1 MKVVDKINE
10 FANNNFKKGDK
21 IVQVKNLAGLIKF
34 VDDNNIDPDLLSYD
48 DYMNLIKTND
58 SLRDMTLSILS
69 LEDKKVFL
77 DNDLF
82 YGLYLAYSSVYK
94 DFLLDEMDTT
104 VEISSKNEEL
114 SKYVSNNKDLD
125 TVKLFLKEMGSV
137 PLYTHDEEVAIFKK
151 YKNASDI
158 EKDEIAKEI
167 AEHNLRLVV
176 NIAKR
181 YNNRGVD
188 FLDLIQEGSI
198 GLMTAIEKF
207 DVDLGNR
214 FSTYATW
221 WVRQAISRSVA
232 EKSRT
237 IRIPV
242 HLYEKINKLNAV
254 RKRLT
259 NELYREPSDEELAN
273 ELGIDVATVRFL
285 KGHEND
291 AKSLDEPVKN
301 EDGTEDSTLI
311 DFVADPNSEIENVID
326 KIDSKHMINIIETT
340 IKDERMKNIIFE
352 RYGVVGGRTKTL
364 EEVGKKYSIT
374 RERVRQIEN
383 KAFRMLRRALKE
395 YNPVLPGSMLT
406 EDDIQRQKNLRRTYN
421 PYRF

>member
-21 IVQVKNLAGLIKF
+21 IAQVKNLAGLIKF
-34 VDDNNIDPDLLSYD
+34 VDDNNIDPNLLSYD
-48 DYMNLIKTND
+48 DYMNLIKSND

-94 DFLLDEMDTT
+94 DFLKDEMDKT
-104 VEISSKNEEL
+104 VEIASKNEEL
-114 SKYVSNNKDLD
+114 SKYVSNSKDLD

-151 YKNASDI
+151 YKNASGI

-176 NIAKR
+176 NIAKK
-181 YNNRGVD
+181 YNSPGID

-198 GLMTAIEKF
+198 GLMTAIERF
-207 DVDLGNR
+207 DIDMGNK
-214 FSTYATW
+214 FSTYAVW
-221 WVRQAISRSVA
+221 WIRQAISRSVA

-237 IRIPV
+237 VRIPV

-259 NELYREPSDEELAN
+259 NELYREPTDGELAK
-273 ELGIDVATVRFL
+273 ELGIDEATVRFL
-285 KGHEND
+285 KEHETD
-291 AKSLDEPVKN
+291 IKSLDEPVKN

-311 DFVADPNSEIENVID
+311 DFVADPRSEIDNTINRLDLSNVLGI
-326 KIDSKHMINIIETT
+326 INKSTLTPREKAVII
-340 IKDERMKNIIFE
+340 E
-352 RYGVVGGRTKTL
+352 RYGFITGEFQTL
-364 EEVGKKYSIT
+364 EQVGQKYNVT
-374 RERVRQIEN
+374 RERIRQIEA
-383 KAFRMLRRALKE
+383 KALRKLRSALKD
-395 YNPVLPGSMLT
+395 YNPVCPGSPHVDKSL
-406 EDDIQRQKNLRRTYN
+406 QKRRN
-421 PYRF
+421 NKK